1 MKIWLKLFI
10 LATWLPILFAE
21 SCGDSPKVDN
31 SIASSWGAD
40 EGKQVTYTCAN
51 GYSLFGEK
59 NLYCTSSQK
68 WHAPPPICKAVSSR
82 ESEPDEEE
90 EESEALVT
98 EKITQTISTAVK
110 SQSLYAAVCEDV
122 RKMAESL
129 SCGMNWIE
137 TKSMLEMEKLRLE
150 KLKFQLEGRQGNQLL
165 YAKETCD
172 CGVPP
177 RFTFAELK
185 EEYRNQNKFAVKS
198 KVEYNC
204 RPGYTKVQPKLYLWC
219 TLYSQWSDTRE
230 FCKAKSCPHPGEPE
244 NGRLVILTDLMFGA
258 TVNFVCEEGYRLIG
272 DAERK
277 CVLEGSQVTWDKE
290 IPYCQVIPCQPP
302 PEIHHGTHTGTSMEE
317 FNYGTSVTYQC
328 DTVERGQVPFSL
340 IGEPSIHCTSMDNVN
355 GDWSGP
361 APECKVIRC
370 EQPKVDHGKQMTGY
384 SPVYT
389 YRASILFE
397 CEHRY
402 TLKGSDILKC
412 NENSRWD
419 PQLPV
424 CERSS
429 CDDPPY
435 IRNTFRDHSNS
446 NLFPAGT
453 VVNYNCVGGYELI
466 PGISSANVT
475 CQKDFTWSEPEE
487 FCQKI
492 RCPDPNITNGRARP
506 RQAIYEY
513 EDMISIECE
522 PGNALKDNYGL
533 IKCERNRAWH
543 PALPIC
549 EPACEP
555 PARISNGRDDR
566 GWKEV
571 FPVGSSVLYSCN
583 RGWSLVG
590 VSSIRCIA
598 VDGGTPRWHPPTPE
612 CKACEPPARISNGRD
627 DRGWKEVFPVGSSV
641 LYSCNR
647 GWSLI
652 GVSSI
657 RCIAVDGGTPHWHP
671 PAPECKACEP
681 PARISNGRDDR
692 GRKEVFPVGSS
703 VLYSCNRGWSL
714 VGVSSIRCIA
724 VDGGTPRWHPP
735 TPECKACEPPARISN
750 GRDDRGWKEV
760 FPVGSSVLYSC
771 NRGWSLVGVSSIRC
785 IAVDGGTPHWHP
797 PAPECKACE
806 PPARISNGRDDR
818 GWKEVF
824 PVGSSVLYSCNLGW
838 SLIGVSSIR
847 CIAVDG
853 GTPRWHPPAPEC
865 KACEPPARISNGRD
879 DRGWK
884 EVFPVGSSVL
894 YSCNLGWS
902 LIGVSSIRCI
912 AVDGG
917 TPRWH
922 PPAPECK
929 ACEPPARISNGWDD
943 RGRKEVFPLGSSV
956 LYSCNRGW
964 SLVGV
969 SSIRCIAVDG
979 GTPRWHPPAPEC
991 KVRCPKPD
999 VQNEGMVNAL
1009 DEKAWYNI
1017 NESITFK
1024 CSPGYQFSDLWYQS
1038 TTDTLNITCSADG
1051 TWTVLPVCEKQLN
1064 SPLCNMVRESIK
1076 FLHCDVSLTELRT
1089 LLEAQ
1094 KLYLEIQ
1101 KLKRD
1106 LQKYN
1111 EYCRA
1116 QTPTSPCLVP
1126 LGGPGWGLCCT
1137 MRRVRSGCSPA
1148 RTALS
1153 PPFSE
1158 NSPGTMMSLPSGW
1171 TLWLLGTLVLMLL
1184 PGGAL
1189 SHCVDPP
1196 DIPNAVRKTNVGT
1209 LIPAGMVVKYG
1220 CRPGYELIAGIRQGH
1235 VTCLQNS
1242 TWSSAPNFCQKI
1254 RCPAPDVNNGTQA
1267 PMPRPGEETY
1277 AFGDSVTIECDFGH
1291 GIKGSINGN
1300 AQIHCRHDGTW
1311 DPAVPVCEPVCAQ
1324 PPNISH
1330 GQHSDWS
1337 KRVFFVGSS
1346 VTYKCDKGFSFVGK
1360 TSIQCIAGDEVTP
1373 TWSEPT
1379 PQCEEI
1385 RCPAPD
1391 VNNGTQAPMPRPGEE
1406 TYAFGDSVTIECDFG
1421 HGIKGSING
1430 NAQIHCRHDGT
1441 WDPAVPVCEPVCA
1454 QPPNISHGQ
1463 HSDWNKRVFVVGSS
1477 VTYKCDRGFS
1487 LVGKTSIQCIAG
1499 GEVTPTWSE
1508 PTPQCEETQCPVPH
1522 TQHGSQKSP
1531 LPHNYTYGT
1540 SVMFQCD
1547 PGYLLRGAERIQC
1560 QADGKWYPQQPV
1572 CDLGRCSYPPAL
1584 AYADRSNHREF
1595 LVGTVVTY
1603 SCRPGYKRI
1612 PGVSPHLTCL
1622 TNFTWPKVSEL
1633 CQKISCSKPV
1643 VENGKQIYPVKTE
1656 YTYANRIVFQ
1666 CDPGYI
1672 LRGSEGIVCRSD
1684 GMWHPPVPFCDK
1696 TCGRPPPIMN
1706 GLHDGGMKEY
1716 FPYESQVTYSCGD
1729 GLSLIGESSI
1739 YCTSDGVNMMWS
1751 GPAPQCKVVRCPRP
1765 EVENGRM
1772 APTRRAFTY
1781 GVTVRVSCK
1790 EGFLLHGSRE
1800 SQCQDDNTWN
1810 PPVPS
1815 CRPVQC
1821 PKPDVQNGR
1830 MVNALDEKMWYNINE
1845 RIPFKCFPGYHFSDD
1860 WYLPTTDSFSII
1872 CSANGNWTALPKC
1885 KKQSN
1890 TEECSGVRESKEFLH
1905 CDVPLTELRT
1915 LLELKKLYLEIQKLK
1930 REIKK
1935 L

>member
-1 MKIWLKLFI
+1 M
-10 LATWLPILFAE
+10 
-21 SCGDSPKVDN
+21 
-31 SIASSWGAD
+31 
-40 EGKQVTYTCAN
+40 
-51 GYSLFGEK
+51 
-59 NLYCTSSQK
+59 
-68 WHAPPPICKAVSSR
+68 
-82 ESEPDEEE
+82 
-90 EESEALVT
+90 
-98 EKITQTISTAVK
+98 
-110 SQSLYAAVCEDV
+110 
-122 RKMAESL
+122 ESL
-129 SCGMNWIE
+129 SLGKPRSYIA
-137 TKSMLEMEKLRLE
+137 TIP
-150 KLKFQLEGRQGNQLL
+150 LL
-165 YAKETCD
+165 LAAAFVVAVHSD

-177 RFTFAELK
+177 RFTSAELK
-185 EEYRNQNKFAVKS
+185 EEYRNQSKFAVES

-204 RPGYTKVQPKLYLWC
+204 RPGYTKVERKLYLRC
-219 TLYSQWSDTRE
+219 MPYSQWSHTRE
-230 FCKAKSCPHPGEPE
+230 LCKARSCPHPGEPE

-258 TVNFVCEEGYRLIG
+258 TVNFICEEGYRLIG
-272 DAERK
+272 DAERQ
-277 CVLEGSQVTWDKE
+277 CVLHGSQVTWDKE
-290 IPYCQVIPCQPP
+290 VPYCQVIPCQPP
-302 PEIHHGTHTGTSMEE
+302 PEIDHGTHTGMTMEE

-328 DTVERGQVPFSL
+328 DTIERGQVPFSL
-340 IGEPSIHCTSMDNVN
+340 IGEPSIHCTSTDNVN

-389 YRASILFE
+389 YRASVLIE

-402 TLKGSDILKC
+402 TLKGSDILQC

-435 IRNTFRDHSNS
+435 IRNTFRDHSNR

-453 VVNYNCVGGYELI
+453 VVKYNCVGGYELI
-466 PGISSANVT
+466 PGIHSANVT
-475 CQKDFTWSEPEE
+475 CQKDFTWSEQQE

-506 RQAIYEY
+506 TQAIYEY
-513 EDMISIECE
+513 EDVISIECN

-533 IKCERNRAWH
+533 IKCEHNGAWH

-549 EPACEP
+549 IPACEP

-571 FPVGSSVLYSCN
+571 FPVGSSVTYSCKP
-583 RGWSLVG
+583 GWSLVG
-590 VSSIRCIA
+590 PSFARCIA
-598 VDGGTPRWHPPTPE
+598 G
-612 CKACEPPARISNGRD
+612 
-627 DRGWKEVFPVGSSV
+627 
-641 LYSCNR
+641 
-647 GWSLI
+647 
-652 GVSSI
+652 
-657 RCIAVDGGTPHWHP
+657 
-671 PAPECKACEP
+671 
-681 PARISNGRDDR
+681 
-692 GRKEVFPVGSS
+692 
-703 VLYSCNRGWSL
+703 
-714 VGVSSIRCIA
+714 
-724 VDGGTPRWHPP
+724 
-735 TPECKACEPPARISN
+735 
-750 GRDDRGWKEV
+750 
-760 FPVGSSVLYSC
+760 
-771 NRGWSLVGVSSIRC
+771 
-785 IAVDGGTPHWHP
+785 
-797 PAPECKACE
+797 
-806 PPARISNGRDDR
+806 
-818 GWKEVF
+818 
-824 PVGSSVLYSCNLGW
+824 
-838 SLIGVSSIR
+838 
-847 CIAVDG
+847 DG

-884 EVFPVGSSVL
+884 EVFHVGSSVT
-894 YSCNLGWS
+894 YSCKPGWS
-902 LIGVSSIRCI
+902 LVGPSSARCI
-912 AVDGG
+912 AGDGG
-917 TPRWH
+917 TPRWD

-929 ACEPPARISNGWDD
+929 ACEPPARISNGRDD
-943 RGRKEVFPLGSSV
+943 RGWKEVFPVGSSV
-956 LYSCNRGW
+956 TYVCEDGW

-969 SSIRCIAVDG
+969 SSIQCIAGDG
-979 GTPRWHPPAPEC
+979 GTPRWDPPAPECKACEPPARISNGRDDRGWKEVFHVGSSVTYVCEDGWSLVGVSSIQCIAGDGGTPRWDPPAPEC
-991 KVRCPKPD
+991 KVWCPKPD
-999 VQNEGMVNAL
+999 VQNEEMVNAL
-1009 DEKAWYNI
+1009 DEKTWYNM

-1024 CSPGYQFSDLWYQS
+1024 CSPGYQFSDLWYPS
-1038 TTDTLNITCSADG
+1038 TTDSLNVTCSANG
-1051 TWTVLPVCEKQLN
+1051 TWTVLPVCEKQLD
-1064 SPLCNMVRESIK
+1064 SPQCNMVCESIK
-1076 FLHCDVSLTELRT
+1076 FLHCNVSLTEQRT
-1089 LLEAQ
+1089 LLEVQ

-1106 LQKYN
+1106 LRKYN
-1111 EYCRA
+1111 EYPWKEAEGGNAVSPPAPGVSYDEGVTTACFCYGTNCSCIRS
-1116 QTPTSPCLVP
+1116 TSCTVCHEHNTTEGAGQYVHSAHPLPGPLKLQSTDSHFPLLHVP

-1137 MRRVRSGCSPA
+1137 ARRVRSGRSPV

-1153 PPFSE
+1153 APFSG
-1158 NSPGTMMSLPSGW
+1158 NSPGTMTSLPSGW
-1171 TLWLLGTLVLMLL
+1171 TPRLLGTLVLMLL

-1235 VTCLQNS
+1235 VICLQNS
-1242 TWSSAPNFCQKI
+1242 TWSSALNFCQKI

-1291 GIKGSINGN
+1291 VIKGSINGN
-1300 AQIHCRHDGTW
+1300 AQIRCNHDGKW
-1311 DPAVPVCEPVCAQ
+1311 DPAIPVCEPVCAQ

-1330 GQHSDWS
+1330 GQHSDWR
-1337 KRVFFVGSS
+1337 KEVFVVGSS
-1346 VTYKCDKGFSFVGK
+1346 VTYKCDRGFSLVGK

-1379 PQCEEI
+1379 PQCKEI

-1421 HGIKGSING
+1421 HVIKGSING
-1430 NAQIHCRHDGT
+1430 NAQIRCNHDGK
-1441 WDPAVPVCEPVCA
+1441 WDPAIPVCEPVCA

-1463 HSDWNKRVFVVGSS
+1463 HSDWRKKVFVVGSS

-1499 GEVTPTWSE
+1499 DEVIPTWSE

-1522 TQHGSQKSP
+1522 IQHGSQKSP
-1531 LPHNYTYGT
+1531 LPHNYTYRT

-1547 PGYLLRGAERIQC
+1547 PGYLLRGADRIQC

-1603 SCRPGYKRI
+1603 SCRPGYTPI

-1643 VENGKQIYPVKTE
+1643 VENGKQIYPVKSE

-1684 GMWHPPVPFCDK
+1684 GLWHPPVPFCDK

-1706 GLHDGGMKEY
+1706 GLHNGGMKEY

-1772 APTRRAFTY
+1772 TPTRQAFTY

-1790 EGFLLHGSRE
+1790 EGYLLHGSRE

-1815 CRPVQC
+1815 CQPVQC

-1830 MVNALDEKMWYNINE
+1830 MVNALDEKMWYNVNE
-1845 RIPFKCFPGYHFSDD
+1845 SIPFKCSPGYHFSDD
-1860 WYLPTTDSFSII
+1860 WYLPTRDSFSIT

-1890 TEECSGVRESKEFLH
+1890 TEECSGVRESKEFVH